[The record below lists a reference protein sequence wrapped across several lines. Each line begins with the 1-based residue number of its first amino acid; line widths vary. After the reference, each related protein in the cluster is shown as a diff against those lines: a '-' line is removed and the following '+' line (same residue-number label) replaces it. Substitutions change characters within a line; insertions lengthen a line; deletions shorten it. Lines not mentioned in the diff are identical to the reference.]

1 MQAKMCSRCGKN
13 VAVVFITK
21 LEGGVQKNEGLCLKC
36 ARELHIKPVDEMIE
50 KMGISDEDLDNLSG
64 EMMNALNGVESLMEM
79 SDDPDSDGDDDGKT
93 ATFPFLNRLF
103 GNNNGGV
110 PAESG
115 NASSGQPQ
123 QPQKEGGKPPKRKFL
138 DNYCINLTERAREGK
153 LDNMIGRAEELERV
167 IQILNRRQKNNP
179 CLIGEPGVGKTAVA
193 EGLAQRIAQG
203 QVPYKL
209 RDKEVFLLDL
219 TALVAGTQFRGQFE
233 SRMKGLIEE
242 IRKQGNVI
250 LVIDEVHNIVG
261 AGDAEGSMNAANILK
276 PALSRGEIQVI
287 GATTFTE
294 YLKHIE
300 KDSALERRF
309 QPVTINEPSI
319 KDSIEILKGIRK
331 YYEDY
336 HGVRISDE
344 MCAEAV
350 KLSERYITDRFLPDK
365 AIDLIDEACSDV
377 NLKDKNFVRRAELQ
391 KDLDDLRFERENL
404 MSEPAPAGG
413 ELTDEAMDKR
423 YERIAELR
431 SKEMQ
436 REQELACID
445 LEGMPELTE
454 DNLARIIELWTKIP
468 ASSIREDEFERLAK
482 LDERLKE
489 HIVGQDE
496 AVNAVCSAIKR
507 SRIGL
512 KAKRKPTSFIFVGG
526 TGVGKTELVKRLA
539 SDLFDSPESLIRLDM
554 SEFMEKFSVSRIIGS
569 PPGYVGYD
577 EAGQLTEKIRRKPY
591 SVVLFDEIEKAHPDV
606 LNILLQI
613 LDDGRITDA
622 QGRTVNFENTVIVMT
637 TNAGS
642 NTKGGAMG
650 FGGTINDMGRERA
663 LKALNEFLRPEFI
676 NRVDEIVYF
685 NSLTEADFKRIAVLM
700 LEETR
705 GAIAER
711 GMELSWDDA
720 LVDYLVRK
728 SYSAAYGARNLRRT
742 IQKDVEDAIAQKII
756 DCRGENARHISVSAS
771 DDMVTVEVRA

>member
-1 MQAKMCSRCGKN
+1 MQPKMCSRCGKN

-36 ARELHIKPVDEMIE
+36 ARELHIQPVDDMIE

-79 SDDPDSDGDDDGKT
+79 ADDPNSDSDPDDDGKT

-103 GNNNGGV
+103 NGG
-110 PAESG
+110 
-115 NASSGQPQ
+115 GQPPENAASGAQSQ
-123 QPQKEGGKPPKRKFL
+123 QPKEGGKPPKRKFL
-138 DNYCINLTERAREGK
+138 DNYCINLTDRARAGK
-153 LDNMIGRAEELERV
+153 LDSMIGREDELERV

-193 EGLAQRIAQG
+193 EGLAQRIAAG

-209 RDKEVFLLDL
+209 RDKEVYLLDL

-294 YLKHIE
+294 YRKHIE

-319 KDSIEILKGIRK
+319 ADSIEILKGIRK

-336 HGVRISDE
+336 HGVRVSDE

-404 MSEPAPAGG
+404 MSEPAPAGE
-413 ELTDEAMDKR
+413 ELTDAALDKR

-436 REQELACID
+436 REQELAALE
-445 LEGMPELTE
+445 LEGVPELTV

-468 ASSIREDEFERLAK
+468 ASSIREDEFERLAE
-482 LDERLKE
+482 LDKRLKA
-489 HIVGQDE
+489 HIIGQDE

-539 SDLFDSPESLIRLDM
+539 ADLFDSPESLIRLDM

-642 NTKGGAMG
+642 NTKGGALG
-650 FGGTINDMGRERA
+650 FGGTVSDMGREKA
-663 LKALNEFLRPEFI
+663 IKALNDFLRPEFI

-685 NSLTEADFKRIAVLM
+685 NSLTEDDFKRIAALM
-700 LEETR
+700 LDETR
-705 GAIAER
+705 EAIAER
-711 GMELSWDDA
+711 GITLTWDDA
-720 LVDYLVRK
+720 LVDYLVKK
-728 SYSAAYGARNLRRT
+728 SYSATYGARNLRRT
-742 IQKDVEDAIAQKII
+742 IQRDVEDAIAQKII
-756 DCRGENARHISVSAS
+756 DCRGENAENIRVSS
-771 DDMVTVEVRA
+771 DGERVTVEVSA